1 MMVAGAAAVSP
12 MLACT
17 TSAPAGPTPIGEFK
31 EFDLS
36 AVTDVFSSAISGQNV
51 AGISLNAV
59 KGGAVIYRRAFGT
72 LAVGQAGP
80 LGDATAMPSAMV
92 LLALADA
99 GKLHLDDPLSQYIPA
114 FTGAITIRQL
124 LTHTS
129 GLAADA
135 PVLSDTSS
143 TLEKAA
149 DAIAALPRAAKP
161 GDGFLYSAAGYQ
173 VAGRVAEVAGN
184 DRWAHLFSDLVGN
197 PTGLTGFTYG
207 NTRNPRILDGAT
219 ASPDDYARILDV
231 QLHEGLFSTRRVL
244 ASQSIT
250 LMQSDQL
257 KGVPIITAAP
267 SGSKGATIGWAIESN
282 TADGKP
288 ELLSAGGGAGTYSWL
303 DLKNAYGACLLVD
316 GKFPAAHELAGRIQP
331 LFATALSRPVS

>member
-1 MMVAGAAAVSP
+1 MFAGAAALSP

-17 TSAPAGPTPIGEFK
+17 TSAPAGPTPVGEFK
-31 EFDLS
+31 QFDLS
-36 AVTDVFSSAISGQNV
+36 AVTDAFSSALGGQNV
-51 AGISLNAV
+51 SGISLNAV

-99 GKLHLDDPLSQYIPA
+99 GKLHLDDTVAKYIPA
-114 FTGAITIRQL
+114 FTGAITVRQL

-129 GLAADA
+129 GLPADA
-135 PVLSDTSS
+135 PVVNDASS

-149 DAIAALPRAAKP
+149 DAIARLPRAAKP
-161 GDGFLYSAAGYQ
+161 GERFAYSAAGYQ

-184 DRWAHLFSDLVGN
+184 DRWSHLFADRVAN
-197 PTGLTGFTYG
+197 PTGLTGFAYG

-219 ASPDDYARILDV
+219 ASPDDYARLLDV
-231 QLHEGLFSTRRVL
+231 QLHDGLFSTHRVL
-244 ASQSIT
+244 SPASIT

-257 KGVPIITAAP
+257 NGVPITGAAP
-267 SGSKGATIGWAIESN
+267 TGDKGVTIGWGIDAVAS
-282 TADGKP
+282 DGKP
-288 ELLSAGGGAGTYSWL
+288 QLLSVGGAAGAYAWL
-303 DLKNAYGACLLVD
+303 DLKNAYGACLLIN
-316 GKFPAAHELAGRIQP
+316 GPFQAAHELAGRIQP
-331 LFATALSRPVS
+331 LFDTALSRPVS